1 MAVLLINANW
11 LPLTT
16 VSVRRALCLILTDR
30 AEAVVSDES
39 RQWRSVSLSVPEPK
53 VVRLLKMVRVPH
65 RLVPLTKGNVMQRDD
80 HTCQYCGQRLPR
92 RELTID
98 HVVPRAH
105 GGETKWDN
113 VITACRQC
121 NGRKGDRLP
130 SEAGMTLLQDPQ
142 QPTVHTLLWGVMARY
157 GLVE

>member
-1 MAVLLINANW
+1 MAVLMINANW
-11 LPLTT
+11 MPLTV
-16 VSVRRALCLILTDR
+16 VSVRRALRLILTDR
-30 AEAVVSDES
+30 AEAVVFDES

-98 HVVPRAH
+98 HVVPRAR
-105 GGETKWDN
+105 GGETKWNN
-113 VITACRQC
+113 VVTACHRC
-121 NGRKGDRLP
+121 NSRKGDRLP
-130 SEAGMTLLQDPQ
+130 SEAGMALFQNPQ
-142 QPTVHTLLWGVMARY
+142 QPTVHTLLWSVMARY
-157 GLVE
+157 GLFE

>member
-1 MAVLLINANW
+1 MTVLLINANW
-11 LPLTT
+11 MPLAT

-30 AEAVVSDES
+30 AEAVVSDEN
-39 RQWRSVSLSVPEPK
+39 RPWRSVSLSVPEPK
-53 VVRLLKMVRVPH
+53 VVRLLKMVKVPH

-98 HVVPRAH
+98 HVVPRAR
-105 GGETKWDN
+105 GGKTKWDN
-113 VITACRQC
+113 VVAACRQC
-121 NGRKGDRLP
+121 NGCKGNLLP
-130 SEAGMTLLQDPQ
+130 SEAGLTLLQDPQ

-157 GLVE
+157 GLLE

>member
-11 LPLTT
+11 MPLAT
-16 VSVRRALCLILTDR
+16 VSVRRALCLVLTGR
-30 AEAVVSDES
+30 AEAVISDEAC
-39 RQWRSVSLSVPEPK
+39 QWRSVSLSVPEPK

-98 HVVPRAH
+98 HVVPRAR
-105 GGETKWDN
+105 GGETRWDN
-113 VITACRQC
+113 VVTACRRC

-130 SEAGMTLLQDPQ
+130 CEAGMTLLQEPQ
-142 QPTVHTLLWGVMARY
+142 QPTVHTLLWSMMARY